1 MTEQLQ
7 VGQVI
12 ELTDG
17 RLATVRYIGQ
27 PHFAGGDWVGVE
39 LEDESGKNDGSVQG
53 ERYFE
58 CDMGRGMFV
67 RPAAVTIIEQAP
79 APKPAAVPAKKA
91 ARPSSVVGSGI
102 GRRMS
107 AVPDV
112 GAGKRMSMNS
122 ASPTPSSRSRP
133 SSLLRVRPIKSSCSL
148 LC

>member
-1 MTEQLQ
+1 MSEQLQ

-27 PHFAGGDWVGVE
+27 PQFAAGEWVGVE

-58 CDMGRGMFV
+58 CGMGRGMFV
-67 RPAAVTIIEQAP
+67 RPTAVTIIEQP
-79 APKPAAVPAKKA
+79 PPKPAVPVKKP
-91 ARPSSVVGSGI
+91 ARPSSVINSGI

-107 AVPDV
+107 SVPDV
-112 GAGKRMSMNS
+112 GANKRQSINS

-133 SSLLRVRPIKSSCSL
+133 SSLLRVSPVKCS
-148 LC
+148 

>member
-1 MTEQLQ
+1 MSEQLQ
-7 VGQVI
+7 IGQVI

-27 PHFAGGDWVGVE
+27 PHFAAGDWVGVE
-39 LEDESGKNDGSVQG
+39 LEDDSGKNDGSVQG

-67 RPAAVTIIEQAP
+67 RPTAVTIIEQP
-79 APKPAAVPAKKA
+79 PPKPAAVPAKKT
-91 ARPSSVVGSGI
+91 ARTSTVSSSGI

-112 GAGKRMSMNS
+112 AAGKRISINS
-122 ASPTPSSRSRP
+122 GSPTPSNRSQP
-133 SSLLRVRPIKSSCSL
+133 SSLLRVRLTKYM
-148 LC
+148 

>member
-1 MTEQLQ
+1 MSEQLQ

-12 ELTDG
+12 ELSDG

-27 PHFAGGDWVGVE
+27 PHFAAGEWVGVE
-39 LEDESGKNDGSVQG
+39 LEDDSGKNDGSVQG

-67 RPAAVTIIEQAP
+67 RPTAVTVVEQAP
-79 APKPAAVPAKKA
+79 PPKPAAVPVKKS
-91 ARPSSVVGSGI
+91 ARPSSLVNSGL

-112 GAGKRMSMNS
+112 GAGKRMSINS

-133 SSLLRVRPIKSSCSL
+133 SSLLRVRSMRYS
-148 LC
+148 

>member
-1 MTEQLQ
+1 MSEQLQ

-12 ELTDG
+12 ELSDG
-17 RLATVRYIGQ
+17 RLATVRYVGQ
-27 PHFAGGDWVGVE
+27 PHFAAGDWVGVE
-39 LEDESGKNDGSVQG
+39 LDDDSGKNDGSVQG

-79 APKPAAVPAKKA
+79 PPKPAAVPVK
-91 ARPSSVVGSGI
+91 RTTRQSSVASSGL

-112 GAGKRMSMNS
+112 GAGKRMSINS
-122 ASPTPSSRSRP
+122 ASPTPTSRSRP
-133 SSLLRVRPIKSSCSL
+133 SSLLRVRFPRVG
-148 LC
+148 